1 MIVEVYM
8 RACALRASK
17 APEFPPYDEIRA
29 HARIE
34 RLVPGRKSYRKT
46 YGSGLDELVA
56 ALVKKQVIAD
66 DRTSAALLATMPGW
80 DALQAM
86 RVVKIALATIAAGP
100 APLTRK
106 AARDIL
112 ADPSARFAGEG
123 RASRLQ
129 VLDALGAALDP
140 GACATDAEQ
149 SIELPLPP
157 RPVFAP
163 GTDDSVVIC
172 RLWGYYGDLSDFR
185 KFSVEDRAYVEH
197 CLRGLPPRRVAQA
210 MWTMLDA
217 VAATDEEVPDPG
229 PLLERMRKVS
239 EIPQAL
245 RAPWKS
251 LHIRALELEG
261 KSSPSG
267 KWPKMAHQTLA
278 GLSPQ
283 QKIGL
288 LTAVL
293 DMPGP
298 AEVLARAVVYLSA
311 EWSPDAVGPI
321 LVRYARNVC
330 FQSISGLGMRD
341 ERLGNACLWAL
352 IRLPE
357 GGGVPYLA
365 RLLSRVK
372 YPKVR
377 KRIEEALNEEAPRP
391 ASPLR
396 RAR

>member
-1 MIVEVYM
+1 
-8 RACALRASK
+8 
-17 APEFPPYDEIRA
+17 
-29 HARIE
+29 
-34 RLVPGRKSYRKT
+34 
-46 YGSGLDELVA
+46 
-56 ALVKKQVIAD
+56 
-66 DRTSAALLATMPGW
+66 MPRW
-80 DALQAM
+80 DALQDM

-100 APLTRK
+100 TPLTRK
-106 AARDIL
+106 AARDLL

-140 GACATDAEQ
+140 GACATDAGQ

-163 GTDDSVVIC
+163 GTDNSIVIC
-172 RLWGYYGDLSDFR
+172 RLWGYYGDISDFR

-239 EIPQAL
+239 EIPQEL

-267 KWPKMAHQTLA
+267 KWLKMAHQTLA

-352 IRLPE
+352 IRLPA

-365 RLLSRVK
+365 RAAVAREISEGEKAHRGSTERGSSRGQHH
-372 YPKVR
+372 P
-377 KRIEEALNEEAPRP
+377 
-391 ASPLR
+391 R